1 MIAEDKDALLCDLAE
16 TYHIYSLEALPLPTV
31 ATLACGL
38 RGNARIM
45 KKIVGPHS
53 DIDTILKAGI
63 FDRLSFIAWTK
74 TKDAQSNTNR
84 PESVVNSLL
93 GNSSEK
99 ESEYE
104 VFEDGDE
111 LLQRLEELKKGAQ
124 CQN

>member
-1 MIAEDKDALLCDLAE
+1 MIATDKDALLCDLAE

-45 KKIVGPHS
+45 RKMVGPQS

-63 FDRLSFIAWTK
+63 FDRLSFLAWTK
-74 TKDAQSNTNR
+74 TKDAQSNINR

-93 GNSSEK
+93 GNPSNH

-111 LLQRLEELKKGAQ
+111 LLQRLEELKKGAR